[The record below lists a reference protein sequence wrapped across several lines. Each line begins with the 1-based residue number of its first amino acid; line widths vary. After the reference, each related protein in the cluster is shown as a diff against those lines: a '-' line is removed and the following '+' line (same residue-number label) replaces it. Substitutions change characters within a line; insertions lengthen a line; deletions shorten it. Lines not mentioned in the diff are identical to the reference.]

1 MKAQPSILIVDDEP
15 TNFDVIEALLANEDY
30 QLHYAPN
37 GQRAM
42 DRLDLFQPDAILLD
56 VMMPGISGIDVCR
69 QIKAMEPWK
78 MVPILMVTALTS
90 KDDLATCLA
99 AGADD
104 FVSKPVNGI
113 ELRARLRSMLRIKQQ
128 QDQLQERLESQRQ
141 AVDLLQNNLDS
152 LRGNVVRALPHE
164 LNTPLNGMLGLLDL
178 LLLDHGEMD
187 AAEMEEILTDLKVST
202 CRLERLTRR
211 FLTYA
216 QLQLMAASPADWA
229 RVQRGPRAAE
239 VGPVAGR
246 VIDEMGGAALGD
258 RVAMDLEPA
267 RLALSEYHLGLLIE
281 ELLDNALK
289 FSIAR
294 SPITIR
300 GHLESDGFHLGIH
313 NCGRG
318 FKSEQLCAIGSLM
331 QFERKQFEQQG
342 MGLGLAI
349 AFEITKL
356 YGGSYWIDSVP
367 DQDTTVTVRL
377 PLAPPVDAVAEMQS

>member
-1 MKAQPSILIVDDEP
+1 MNSPPSILIVDDEP

-42 DRLDLFQPDAILLD
+42 DRLELFQPDAILLD

-104 FVSKPVNGI
+104 FVSKPVNGV

-128 QDQLQERLESQRQ
+128 QDQLQERLDSQRQ
-141 AVDLLQNNLDS
+141 TVDLLQNNLEA
-152 LRGNVVRALPHE
+152 LRGNVARALPHE

-187 AAEMEEILTDLKVST
+187 AAEMEEMLQDLKVST

-211 FLTYA
+211 FLTYV
-216 QLQLMAASPADWA
+216 QLQLMAASPEDWA
-229 RVQRGPRAAE
+229 RSRRGPGEAE
-239 VGPVAGR
+239 VGPVVAR
-246 VIDEMGGAALGD
+246 VIDELGAVAQGD
-258 RVAMDLEPA
+258 RVVVDLEPA
-267 RLALSEYHLGLLIE
+267 RVALSDYHLGLLVE
-281 ELLDNALK
+281 ELLDNGLK

-294 SPITIR
+294 SPVKVW
-300 GHLESDGFHLGIH
+300 GHVKDDGFHLGISNH
-313 NCGRG
+313 GRG
-318 FKSEQLCAIGSLM
+318 FQPEQLRAIGSLM
-331 QFERKQFEQQG
+331 QFDRKQFEQQG

-356 YGGSYWIDSVP
+356 YGGSYWIDSIP
-367 DQDTTVTVRL
+367 DQETTVVLRL
-377 PLAPPVDAVAEMQS
+377 PLPLRGDLSVEQ